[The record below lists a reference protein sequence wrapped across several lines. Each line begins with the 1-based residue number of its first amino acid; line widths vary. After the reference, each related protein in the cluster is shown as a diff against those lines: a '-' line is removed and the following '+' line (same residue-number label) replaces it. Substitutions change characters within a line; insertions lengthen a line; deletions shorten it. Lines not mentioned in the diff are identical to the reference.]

1 VNSLDDGKGVTM
13 QIEFKVVGSS
23 LAEVGVELR
32 NMAASILGEDVD
44 GGAPK
49 GLAGFTDDE
58 LLEEVMNRGL
68 SLVADE
74 KPADR
79 PKTKRTSKK
88 AAAAAE
94 EASDPVEA
102 AEQAEEKSEEK
113 SASAEDKDDKMTP
126 KEAYDK
132 AIDAAVVLYSGPK
145 KDEVMALLSHFDVKT
160 FRDIDAEK
168 DGLEFYEKV
177 MAIQNGQA

>member
-1 VNSLDDGKGVTM
+1 MNSLDDGKGVTM

-102 AEQAEEKSEEK
+102 AEQAEEKSV
-113 SASAEDKDDKMTP
+113 SAEDKDDKMTP